1 MFIHEIDMIRTTLA
15 RLATLRTASVSEKD
29 VYGNLA
35 EQPEQL
41 AQSLS
46 RWHAHPENSVAVRL
60 ARAPSP
66 GSENEWIN
74 NADGYAVGKPYTLDI
89 DAIV

>member
-1 MFIHEIDMIRTTLA
+1 MIRTTLA

-46 RWHAHPENSVAVRL
+46 RWHAHPENSVAVQL

-66 GSENEWIN
+66 GTENEWIN